1 MESASD
7 EQAGGANVNRTT
19 LAATALELI
28 QEDGL
33 DALTMRTLA
42 DRSGVKAA
50 SLYWHVR
57 DREELLE
64 LVAGALLARV
74 STANRGADWR
84 ESAIALCTAT
94 AGRIAA
100 QRDGDRI
107 LHEVPGA
114 VRRSAVHASLA
125 KVIAAGGIDAAI
137 AAEVAAMMIG
147 FVVAQPSTR
156 FVDRP
161 AVGGKTITLAIDSGS
176 RGVVVQAGGPME
188 GLFRIPH
195 HTTTAAPAVVRDER
209 VIVRRLRGGKRGAI
223 DINAAHPW
231 RVQVQGPTWNTLL
244 DLRGI
249 NLRGVQMDSSATKI
263 ECLLPRPEGVVP
275 IHISSGVVRVA
286 LKRIPGTAVATVI
299 KSGAVQV
306 TLDDVHTRVALVDT
320 RWETPG
326 GAVAPDRY
334 ELEVS
339 GGAVRVSLDDSAT
352 ESTMSPPTQ
361 STPATNDVLSAALG
375 IVLDGV
381 GLRARP
387 ASGKTR

>member
-1 MESASD
+1 
-7 EQAGGANVNRTT
+7 VNRTS

-64 LVAGALLARV
+64 LVADALLARV
-74 STANRGADWR
+74 PDVSRMADWR
-84 ESAIALCTAT
+84 QSAIALCTAT
-94 AGRIAA
+94 AARIAA

-114 VRRSAVHASLA
+114 VRRSAVYASLA
-125 KVIAAGGIDAAI
+125 QAVESGGIDTTT

-147 FVVAQPSTR
+147 FVVTQPSTR

-161 AVGGKTITLAIDSGS
+161 AAAGNTITLAIDSGS
-176 RGVVVQAGGPME
+176 RGVVVQAGGPMD

-195 HTTTAAPAVVRDER
+195 DTATAAPTVVRDER
-209 VIVRRLRGGKRGAI
+209 VIVRRLRGGKRGEI
-223 DINAAHPW
+223 EINAAHPW
-231 RVQVQGPTWNTLL
+231 RIQVQGPTWNTLL

-249 NLRGVQMDSSATKI
+249 NLREVQLDSSATKV
-263 ECLLPRPEGVVP
+263 EFLLPRPQGVVP
-275 IHISSGVVRVA
+275 IHISSGVVGVA
-286 LKRIPGTAVATVI
+286 LKRIPGTAVVTLI

-306 TLDDVHTRVALVDT
+306 NLDDFHSRVALADT

-326 GAVAPDRY
+326 GGAAPDRY

-339 GGAVRVSLDDSAT
+339 GGAVRVTLDDSAT
-352 ESTMSPPTQ
+352 EGSMPPT
-361 STPATNDVLSAALG
+361 THPAPVTGDGLSAALG
-375 IVLDGV
+375 IVLDGIS
-381 GLRARP
+381 LRSRP
-387 ASGKTR
+387 PVRKRG

>member
-1 MESASD
+1 
-7 EQAGGANVNRTT
+7 VNRASI
-19 LAATALELI
+19 AATALELI

-33 DALTMRTLA
+33 DSLTMRTLA

-64 LVAGALLARV
+64 LVADALLARV
-74 STANRGADWR
+74 PTANRGSGWR

-94 AGRIAA
+94 AALIAA

-114 VRRSAVHASLA
+114 VRRSAAYAALA
-125 KVIAAGGIDAAI
+125 RVITDGGIDAAT

-147 FVVAQPSTR
+147 FAVAQPSAR

-161 AVGGKTITLAIDSGS
+161 SAGGKTITLAIDSGS
-176 RGVVVQAGGPME
+176 RGVVVQAGGPMD

-195 HTTTAAPAVVRDER
+195 DATTAAPTVVRDER
-209 VIVRRLRGGKRGAI
+209 VIVRRLRGGSRGEI

-249 NLRGVQMDSSATKI
+249 NLRGVQVDSSATKI

-286 LKRIPGTAVATVI
+286 LKRSPGTAVATVI

-306 TLDDVHTRVALVDT
+306 TLDDFHTRVALVDT

-326 GAVAPDRY
+326 AAATPDRY

-352 ESTMSPPTQ
+352 ETAMPAPTQ
-361 STPATNDVLSAALG
+361 STPATNDALSVALG

-381 GLRARP
+381 ALRGTPQALGEGR
-387 ASGKTR
+387 

>member
-1 MESASD
+1 
-7 EQAGGANVNRTT
+7 
-19 LAATALELI
+19 LELI

-64 LVAGALLARV
+64 LVADALLARV
-74 STANRGADWR
+74 PTANRGTHSR
-84 ESAIALCTAT
+84 ESAMALCTAT
-94 AGRIAA
+94 AGRIGA

-107 LHEVPGA
+107 LHEAPGA
-114 VRRSAVHASLA
+114 VRRSAVHAALA
-125 KVIAAGGIDAAI
+125 KVIASGGIDAAT

-161 AVGGKTITLAIDSGS
+161 ALGGRTITLAIDSGS
-176 RGVVVQAGGPME
+176 RGVVVQAGGPMD
-188 GLFRIPH
+188 GLFRLPH
-195 HTTTAAPAVVRDER
+195 DATTAAPAVVRDER
-209 VIVRRLRGGKRGAI
+209 VIVRRLRGGKRGEI

-249 NLRGVQMDSSATKI
+249 KLRGMQVDSSATKI

-275 IHISSGVVRVA
+275 LHVSSGVVRVA
-286 LKRIPGTAVATVI
+286 LKRIPGTAVAAVI

-306 TLDDVHTRVALVDT
+306 TLDGSNTRVALADT

-326 GAVAPDRY
+326 ASVAPDRY

-339 GGAVRVSLDDSAT
+339 GGAVRISLDDSAT
-352 ESTMSPPTQ
+352 ESTTPPPIQ
-361 STPATNDVLSAALG
+361 SIPATDDALSAALG

-381 GLRARP
+381 ALRTPP
-387 ASGKTR
+387 ASGMRR

>member
-1 MESASD
+1 M
-7 EQAGGANVNRTT
+7 NRTS

-64 LVAGALLARV
+64 LVADALLARV
-74 STANRGADWR
+74 PTTNRGADWR

-114 VRRSAVHASLA
+114 IRRSGVYASLT
-125 KVIAAGGIDAAI
+125 KVIAAGGIDAETAG
-137 AAEVAAMMIG
+137 EVAAMMIG

-161 AVGGKTITLAIDSGS
+161 TVGGRTITLAIDSGS
-176 RGVVVQAGGPME
+176 RGVVVQAGGPMD

-195 HTTTAAPAVVRDER
+195 DATTAAPAVVRDER
-209 VIVRRLRGGKRGAI
+209 VIVRRLRGGKRGEI

-249 NLRGVQMDSSATKI
+249 NLRGVQVDSSATKI

-275 IHISSGVVRVA
+275 LHISSGVVRVA
-286 LKRIPGTAVATVI
+286 LKRIPGTAVAAII

-306 TLDDVHTRVALVDT
+306 NLDDFTTRVALADT

-326 GAVAPDRY
+326 AAAASDRY

-352 ESTMSPPTQ
+352 DTTKPAPAQ
-361 STPATNDVLSAALG
+361 STPATSDGLSAALG

-381 GLRARP
+381 ALRARP
-387 ASGKTR
+387 ASGKAR